1 MKLRAADRRRPTL
14 GDGLVVLVV
23 AAAALLL
30 LTALRPGGSDSLTA
44 TITLDGQLVAQ
55 YRLEELT
62 QPLSLTL
69 EQAPYPLTIQVE
81 SDGVSILHSACPSQD
96 CVHTGKITQAG
107 QQIICL
113 PNRLVVSLTG
123 TQDLGFDAVTG

>member
-1 MKLRAADRRRPTL
+1 MRLSAADRRRPTL

-30 LTALRPGGSDSLTA
+30 LAALRPKGTDSLTA
-44 TITLDGQLVAQ
+44 TITLDGQVVAQ
-55 YRLEELT
+55 YQLAELS
-62 QPLSLTL
+62 QPVSLTL
-69 EQAPYPLTIQVE
+69 EQAPYPLTIQIE
-81 SDGVSILHSACPSQD
+81 ADGVSILHSACPSQD
-96 CVHTGKITQAG
+96 CVRTGRITQTG

-123 TQDLGFDAVTG
+123 AGDLEFDAVTG